1 MHGNRFLTRQ
11 LGGGG
16 LADEAIGTIALLS
29 GAAVVIRGSETR
41 SLCCGDALFEKD
53 IIETEADGT
62 VTIAFSNGTL
72 FTLSNGARM
81 ALDEFVCDSD
91 GALSTGLFS
100 LVRGG
105 FAFITEKI
113 AERGCL
119 FIDTPM
125 GRIRSGAKRGGMGF
139 VTFAGL
145 TFALINDL
153 RAAFEPRPYLDDDQY
168 NFYHLDSGVL
178 EITTTTEAVPRVF
191 HVDDPELML
200 VLQLRGAAI
209 AAEFVRNS
217 SSDMALQLQY
227 AQQVFDAY
235 VSGQHE

>member
-1 MHGNRFLTRQ
+1 
-11 LGGGG
+11 
-16 LADEAIGTIALLS
+16 
-29 GAAVVIRGSETR
+29 
-41 SLCCGDALFEKD
+41 
-53 IIETEADGT
+53 
-62 VTIAFSNGTL
+62 
-72 FTLSNGARM
+72 M
-81 ALDEFVCDSD
+81 ALDEFVCDAD

-153 RAAFEPRPYLDDDQY
+153 RAAYEPWPNLDDDQY
-168 NFYHLDSGVL
+168 GFKHLDSGGL
-178 EITTTTEAVPRVF
+178 EITTTTEAVPKLF
-191 HVDDPELML
+191 HVDDPELTL
-200 VLQLRGAAI
+200 VLQLRGSEI
-209 AAEFVRNS
+209 ASEFVRRS
-217 SSDMALQLQY
+217 LTDMAVLLQI

-235 VSGQHE
+235 VSGQKNEFVLKQQRADAGSGSLIPDSL